1 MSRGILYLRTR
12 YRFKIERL
20 TVISKPGP
28 AVDIKQARIDV
39 PVTQPYNI
47 MIALG
52 GISNPKMDDTVSS
65 AVAYPRG

>member
-1 MSRGILYLRTR
+1 M
-12 YRFKIERL
+12 
-20 TVISKPGP
+20 ISKPGP

-52 GISNPKMDDTVSS
+52 GISNHKMDDTVSS